1 MSFHNFFFKF
11 PQIILYSGYCLL
23 SNVLMLYSVLYITS
37 RFRSEL
43 STTFFLYVVAFE
55 CCVMLIFITPIYYS
69 VKCVDEMKKTSTL
82 VNEMLDLYE
91 DEKIFKTIVTFSRK
105 ILHRDRVIS
114 SIFFDVDWKL
124 LFTVNLL
131 INEINYG

>member
-1 MSFHNFFFKF
+1 
-11 PQIILYSGYCLL
+11 
-23 SNVLMLYSVLYITS
+23 
-37 RFRSEL
+37 
-43 STTFFLYVVAFE
+43 
-55 CCVMLIFITPIYYS
+55 
-69 VKCVDEMKKTSTL
+69 VDEMKKTSTL